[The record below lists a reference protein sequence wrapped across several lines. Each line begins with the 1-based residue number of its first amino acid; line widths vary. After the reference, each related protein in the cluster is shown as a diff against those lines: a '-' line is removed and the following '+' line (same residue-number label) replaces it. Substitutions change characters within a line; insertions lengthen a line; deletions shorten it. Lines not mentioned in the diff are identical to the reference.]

1 MTPTLVIMVKAPV
14 AGRVKT
20 RLARSIGV
28 GAATGFY
35 RTMLSH
41 TVRRLGRD
49 PRWRTLLGVAPDNAV
64 WSSLWP
70 PCDGLVP
77 QGTGDLGRR
86 MGRLF
91 NHLPR
96 GPVVII
102 GSDIPGIEPSDIASA
117 FKALGGHDAVLGPAP
132 DGGYWLIGLKRS
144 PHVPQPFAGV
154 RWSSEHTMAD
164 TLGNLK
170 DRRVALLRELADIDT
185 AEDYRDWRGRAHRP
199 WQRPTIAV

>member
-1 MTPTLVIMVKAPV
+1 MVKAPV
-14 AGRVKT
+14 AGQVKT

-35 RTMLSH
+35 RTMLAR
-41 TVRRLGRD
+41 TVRRLGGD

-70 PCDGLVP
+70 PCDGRVP
-77 QGTGDLGRR
+77 QGTGDLGHR

-91 NHLPR
+91 NRLQR

-102 GSDIPGIEPSDIASA
+102 GSDIPGIDPSDIASA

-144 PHVPQPFAGV
+144 PRVPQPFAGV

-164 TLGNLK
+164 TLANLK
-170 DRRVALLRELADIDT
+170 DCRVALLRELADVDT
-185 AEDYRDWRGRAHRP
+185 ADDYRDWRRSA
-199 WQRPTIAV
+199 